1 MHPETEAKAKTLAL
15 RTKAKDA
22 CSLSKDHVAIHFA
35 DNTHLT
41 YYFSIH
47 SFITENRMDT
57 RLGLKN
63 TMSLRDIF
71 NDNFNKNRPIIIH

>member
-47 SFITENRMDT
+47 SFITENRTGYTT
-57 RLGLKN
+57 RSQKHN
-63 TMSLRDIF
+63 VTT
-71 NDNFNKNRPIIIH
+71 